1 MINDPAHKDSCQ
13 GTRTEQEAE
22 INGTMDEFIS
32 EESQGANQAT
42 GAAAQHVQQFETNF
56 WRNKIAYPFYFD
68 KEYID
73 LVAELEALTAEKEA
87 KDAKIAEL
95 DAKAAELDAKAAEL
109 EAKIAANAAEI
120 AELDAKAAEL
130 EAKIAAAPL
139 PKVPAP
145 QVKSLLFDNS
155 KPTGLFFGA
164 IEDKRMTEGRN
175 DVELTPNSK
184 TESIVIIGMEY
195 INSMTTTSQELNEF
209 DYAVLD
215 AVNTLHS
222 QGYPYFGVENIF
234 RVLARD
240 NNAQLMPGY
249 DIERN
254 IKESLKRLESTKIS
268 IDASNISNKYNIDR
282 ETIEVLKVES
292 RMLQFEKATVLINGQ
307 RAVDWY
313 HLLQEPK
320 LFTLAKRLK
329 QVKSIP
335 LAGLKTK
342 NSVTEDSVKLQQY
355 LLRRCIG
362 AGRGMSPKILLN
374 AILKQAGITIKTD
387 DRKKRQRIIGMIKNI
402 LDDWTKAGDII
413 SGYTIEAGKTKNSV
427 IAFIVQPP
435 KINEQI

>member
-1 MINDPAHKDSCQ
+1 MTDKNNKLVINLDYNEDKKEKPIAGNINISSKGLDYSNFSTEGVRALSPLAEGAVALSPSYFSKSLSAMAESLDSLMAAINPAD
-13 GTRTEQEAE
+13 
-22 INGTMDEFIS
+22 IIS
-32 EESQGANQAT
+32 KA
-42 GAAAQHVQQFETNF
+42 
-56 WRNKIAYPFYFD
+56 
-68 KEYID
+68 KE
-73 LVAELEALTAEKEA
+73 L
-87 KDAKIAEL
+87 DAKIAEL
-95 DAKAAELDAKAAEL
+95 EAKEAEL
-109 EAKIAANAAEI
+109 EAQ
-120 AELDAKAAEL
+120 
-130 EAKIAAAPL
+130 IAAAAAAAAL

-145 QVKSLLFDNS
+145 QVKSLLVDNS

-164 IEDKRMTEGRN
+164 IEDKRITEGLTK
-175 DVELTPNSK
+175 VELTPNSK
-184 TESIVIIGMEY
+184 TESIVIIGMEC

-222 QGYPYFGVENIF
+222 QGYPYFGLENIF

-249 DIERN
+249 EMERN
-254 IKESLKRLESTKIS
+254 IKESLTRLESTKIS

-292 RMLQFEKATVLINGQ
+292 RMLQFEKATVLVNGQ

-362 AGRGMSPKILLN
+362 AGRGMSTKIMLN

>member
-1 MINDPAHKDSCQ
+1 MTDKNNKLVINLDYNEDKKEKPIAGNINISSKGLDYSNFSTEGVRALSPLAEGAVALSPSYFSKSLSAMAESLDSLMAAINPAD
-13 GTRTEQEAE
+13 
-22 INGTMDEFIS
+22 IIS
-32 EESQGANQAT
+32 KA
-42 GAAAQHVQQFETNF
+42 
-56 WRNKIAYPFYFD
+56 
-68 KEYID
+68 KE
-73 LVAELEALTAEKEA
+73 L
-87 KDAKIAEL
+87 DAKIAEL
-95 DAKAAELDAKAAEL
+95 EAKEAEL
-109 EAKIAANAAEI
+109 EAQ
-120 AELDAKAAEL
+120 
-130 EAKIAAAPL
+130 IAAAAAAAAL

-145 QVKSLLFDNS
+145 QVKSLLVDNS

-164 IEDKRMTEGRN
+164 IEDKRITEGLTK
-175 DVELTPNSK
+175 VELTPNSK
-184 TESIVIIGMEY
+184 TESIVIIGMEC

-222 QGYPYFGVENIF
+222 QGYPYFGLENIF

-249 DIERN
+249 EMERN
-254 IKESLKRLESTKIS
+254 IKESLTRLESTKIS

-292 RMLQFEKATVLINGQ
+292 RMLQFEKATVLVNGQ

>member
-1 MINDPAHKDSCQ
+1 MTDKNNKLVINLDYNEDKKEKPIAGNINISSKRITAGINQYSSPRELIPEGSKGLDYSNFSTEGVRALSPSYFSKSLSAMAESLDSLMAAINPA
-13 GTRTEQEAE
+13 
-22 INGTMDEFIS
+22 
-32 EESQGANQAT
+32 ANA
-42 GAAAQHVQQFETNF
+42 
-56 WRNKIAYPFYFD
+56 
-68 KEYID
+68 
-73 LVAELEALTAEKEA
+73 
-87 KDAKIAEL
+87 AKIAALEAKAKEL
-95 DAKAAELDAKAAEL
+95 DAQ
-109 EAKIAANAAEI
+109 IAANAA
-120 AELDAKAAEL
+120 
-130 EAKIAAAPL
+130 KIAAAAAAAAL

-145 QVKSLLFDNS
+145 QVKSLLVDNS

-164 IEDKRMTEGRN
+164 IEDKRITEGLTK
-175 DVELTPNSK
+175 VELTPNSK
-184 TESIVIIGMEY
+184 TESIVIIGMEC

-222 QGYPYFGVENIF
+222 QGYPYFGLENIF

-249 DIERN
+249 EMERN
-254 IKESLKRLESTKIS
+254 IKESLTRLESTKIS

-292 RMLQFEKATVLINGQ
+292 RMLQFEKATVLVNGQ

>member
-42 GAAAQHVQQFETNF
+42 RAAAQHVQQFEKNF

-95 DAKAAELDAKAAEL
+95 DAKAAEL
-109 EAKIAANAAEI
+109 EAKIAANAAKI

-145 QVKSLLFDNS
+145 QVKSLLVDNS

-164 IEDKRMTEGRN
+164 IEDKRITEGLTK
-175 DVELTPNSK
+175 VELTPNSK
-184 TESIVIIGMEY
+184 TESIVIIGMEC

-249 DIERN
+249 EMERN
-254 IKESLKRLESTKIS
+254 IKESLTRLESTKIS

-292 RMLQFEKATVLINGQ
+292 RMLQFEKATVLVNGQ

>member
-42 GAAAQHVQQFETNF
+42 RAAAQHVQQFEKNF

-95 DAKAAELDAKAAEL
+95 DAKAKELD
-109 EAKIAANAAEI
+109 AKIAANAAKI
-120 AELDAKAAEL
+120 AEL
-130 EAKIAAAPL
+130 EAKEAELEAQIAAAAAAAAL

-184 TESIVIIGMEY
+184 TESIVIIGMEC

-222 QGYPYFGVENIF
+222 QGYPYFGLENIF

-249 DIERN
+249 EMERN
-254 IKESLKRLESTKIS
+254 IKESLTRLESTKIS

-292 RMLQFEKATVLINGQ
+292 RMLQFEKATVLVNGQ

-329 QVKSIP
+329 
-335 LAGLKTK
+335 
-342 NSVTEDSVKLQQY
+342 
-355 LLRRCIG
+355 
-362 AGRGMSPKILLN
+362 
-374 AILKQAGITIKTD
+374 
-387 DRKKRQRIIGMIKNI
+387 
-402 LDDWTKAGDII
+402 
-413 SGYTIEAGKTKNSV
+413 
-427 IAFIVQPP
+427 
-435 KINEQI
+435 

>member
-42 GAAAQHVQQFETNF
+42 GAAAQHVQQFEANF

-95 DAKAAELDAKAAEL
+95 DAKAAEL
-109 EAKIAANAAEI
+109 EAKIAANAAKI
-120 AELDAKAAEL
+120 AEL
-130 EAKIAAAPL
+130 EAKEAELEAQIAAAPL

-145 QVKSLLFDNS
+145 QVKSLLVDNS

-164 IEDKRMTEGRN
+164 IEDKRITEGLTK
-175 DVELTPNSK
+175 VELTPNSK
-184 TESIVIIGMEY
+184 TESIVIIGMEC

-222 QGYPYFGVENIF
+222 QGYPYFGLENIF

-249 DIERN
+249 EMERN
-254 IKESLKRLESTKIS
+254 IKESLTRLESTKIS

-292 RMLQFEKATVLINGQ
+292 RMLQFEKATVLVNGQ

>member
-13 GTRTEQEAE
+13 ETRAEQEAE

-42 GAAAQHVQQFETNF
+42 RAAAQHVQQFEKNF

-95 DAKAAELDAKAAEL
+95 DAKAKELD
-109 EAKIAANAAEI
+109 AKIAANAAKI
-120 AELDAKAAEL
+120 AEL
-130 EAKIAAAPL
+130 EAKEAELEAQIAAAAAAAAL

-145 QVKSLLFDNS
+145 QVKSLLVDNS

-164 IEDKRMTEGRN
+164 IEDKRITEGLTK
-175 DVELTPNSK
+175 VELTPNSK
-184 TESIVIIGMEY
+184 TESIVIIGMEC

-222 QGYPYFGVENIF
+222 QGYPYFGLENIF

-249 DIERN
+249 EMERN
-254 IKESLKRLESTKIS
+254 IKESLTRLESTKIS

-292 RMLQFEKATVLINGQ
+292 RMLQFEKATVLVNGQ

>member
-1 MINDPAHKDSCQ
+1 MTDKNNKLVINLDYNEDKKEKPIAGNINISSKGLDYSNFSTEGVRALSPSYFSKSLSAMAESLDSLMAAINPAD
-13 GTRTEQEAE
+13 
-22 INGTMDEFIS
+22 IIS
-32 EESQGANQAT
+32 KA
-42 GAAAQHVQQFETNF
+42 
-56 WRNKIAYPFYFD
+56 
-68 KEYID
+68 KE
-73 LVAELEALTAEKEA
+73 L
-87 KDAKIAEL
+87 DAKIAEL
-95 DAKAAELDAKAAEL
+95 EAKEAEL
-109 EAKIAANAAEI
+109 EAQ
-120 AELDAKAAEL
+120 
-130 EAKIAAAPL
+130 IAAAAAAAAL

-145 QVKSLLFDNS
+145 QVKSLLVDNS

-164 IEDKRMTEGRN
+164 IEDKRITEGLTK
-175 DVELTPNSK
+175 VELTPNSK
-184 TESIVIIGMEY
+184 TESIVIIGMEC

-222 QGYPYFGVENIF
+222 QGYPYFGLENIF

-249 DIERN
+249 EMERN
-254 IKESLKRLESTKIS
+254 IKESLTRLESTKIS

-292 RMLQFEKATVLINGQ
+292 RMLQFEKATVLVNGQ